1 MAIVEAAKK
10 NFESVSIELLNIV
23 KERTL
28 DKNVRDI
35 HFANVN
41 IFCVHLLVYVSC
53 IVFSIHTYCF
63 FVFCCVVTVQG
74 TTGSSARPGSHLQES
89 HLWLS

>member
-28 DKNVRDI
+28 DKNVSTS
-35 HFANVN
+35 
-41 IFCVHLLVYVSC
+41 LLSA
-53 IVFSIHTYCF
+53 
-63 FVFCCVVTVQG
+63 VT
-74 TTGSSARPGSHLQES
+74 SF
-89 HLWLS
+89 